1 MKIKTQ
7 DLIGPALDWAVRKIE
22 RLEIAPRIEVVTSVA
37 RGRHCRVIDDVHY
50 NSRGREYFT
59 YYSPSTDW
67 SQGGPIIDREDINLM
82 HAEPGSM
89 NDQAGIQCTA
99 HKNGLYSD
107 GITPLIAAMRCFVAS
122 KLGDEVD
129 IPEVLL

>member
-7 DLIGPALDWAVRKIE
+7 DLTGPALDWAVAKAEGLLKEQRNKGIDF
-22 RLEIAPRIEVVTSVA
+22 IAPDFHGCHWVRSGA
-37 RGRHCRVIDDVHY
+37 WFR
-50 NSRGREYFT
+50 
-59 YYSPSTDW
+59 PSTDW
-67 SQGGPIIDREDINLM
+67 AQGGPIIDREDINLM

-107 GITPLIAAMRCFVAS
+107 GITPLIAAMRCYCSA
-122 KLGDEVD
+122 KLGDEID
-129 IPEVLL
+129 IPEELCQQQNN